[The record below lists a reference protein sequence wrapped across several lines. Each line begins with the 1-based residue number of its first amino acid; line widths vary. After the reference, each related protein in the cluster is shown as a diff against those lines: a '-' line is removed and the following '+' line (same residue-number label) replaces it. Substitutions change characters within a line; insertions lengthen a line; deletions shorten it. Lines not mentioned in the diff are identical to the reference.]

1 MACIYKINGKTFN
14 TTEEI
19 QNYVSS
25 DEFVSVLAK
34 GNSGISKEVRN
45 LILNKYE
52 KTNEVRE
59 IEDGQNETKNEGIKS
74 KGKNDGQKTNDV
86 QNEEVT
92 EGGVK
97 APQVTEGKPIAEQEK
112 AGSVGVEEENSAL
125 KDVESTAK
133 ALDEKSSPDFKNTIE
148 EKLSKFDKQIAEKKF
163 PSALEVAEH
172 VLPRSIFNK
181 YKALYELA
189 ARNNIT
195 VSSERLPSGMTA
207 AWAYNNIQ
215 INKDVAKYYLG
226 SYEEFAETI
235 NHEIIHGLIS
245 RGVRDNYGLSNDLQG
260 IMEKIVDAFSSAPS
274 EVRDIISYIQDTR
287 NEFTEKDIQG
297 ATEQELDSNKLREV
311 GSLEELITYA
321 FTNSEFAKF
330 LDSIPASKNIEAK
343 GNSIFQQLKN
353 IIRDFI
359 SSVTKNPTAL
369 DEINSVLDKYFDT
382 TWNESQIADR
392 NKTYEWGL
400 KFSAN
405 ENIFDKYDNDNQ
417 KISEAYHAAKK
428 DDSNPELVK
437 AVEQLLKEQSKAGS
451 ESKSSEPS
459 KSDKNYQEAQEV
471 NAIVSKENPEASVLI
486 QPKGEDLSLTAVYV
500 GKEKRGKGIG
510 SKVLESVKKQADKL
524 GKKVV
529 LDATNELDSET
540 DLEKLDNFYKKNGFL
555 KIGENKYEYD
565 PKAKDSSGD
574 IGSRTDDSGTKKSDI
589 AAVTNKGQS
598 DKNVDSAEEVA
609 ETSKPKPENVK
620 AIEEAMTK
628 KSGTIKN
635 EIIKEAA
642 NPTEVKKILDNL
654 DAIKSKLA
662 GLTTKDGD
670 SVFSEECKW
679 G

>member
-321 FTNSEFAKF
+321 FTNSF
-330 LDSIPASKNIEAK
+330 L
-343 GNSIFQQLKN
+343 
-353 IIRDFI
+353 
-359 SSVTKNPTAL
+359 
-369 DEINSVLDKYFDT
+369 
-382 TWNESQIADR
+382 
-392 NKTYEWGL
+392 
-400 KFSAN
+400 
-405 ENIFDKYDNDNQ
+405 
-417 KISEAYHAAKK
+417 
-428 DDSNPELVK
+428 
-437 AVEQLLKEQSKAGS
+437 
-451 ESKSSEPS
+451 
-459 KSDKNYQEAQEV
+459 
-471 NAIVSKENPEASVLI
+471 VS
-486 QPKGEDLSLTAVYV
+486 
-500 GKEKRGKGIG
+500 
-510 SKVLESVKKQADKL
+510 
-524 GKKVV
+524 
-529 LDATNELDSET
+529 
-540 DLEKLDNFYKKNGFL
+540 
-555 KIGENKYEYD
+555 
-565 PKAKDSSGD
+565 
-574 IGSRTDDSGTKKSDI
+574 
-589 AAVTNKGQS
+589 
-598 DKNVDSAEEVA
+598 
-609 ETSKPKPENVK
+609 
-620 AIEEAMTK
+620 
-628 KSGTIKN
+628 
-635 EIIKEAA
+635 
-642 NPTEVKKILDNL
+642 
-654 DAIKSKLA
+654 
-662 GLTTKDGD
+662 
-670 SVFSEECKW
+670 
-679 G
+679 